1 MTATTCTF
9 DAATTE
15 MEFNAEDFM
24 RGGKIVFATLGLL
37 AGVSAACIAMVFS
50 TVWISVLVW
59 FISAIVL
66 SILAFIAGACASVV
80 YADKVET
87 LGRATGLAI
96 NKVRGLFGR
105 R

>member
-1 MTATTCTF
+1 MTATVYTI

-15 MEFNAEDFM
+15 MDFDAGDFM
-24 RGGKIVFATLGLL
+24 RGSKIVFATLGLL
-37 AGVSAACIAMVFS
+37 AGVSAACLAMAFS

-66 SILAFIAGACASVV
+66 SILAFIVGICANVV
-80 YADKVET
+80 YADKVEA
-87 LGRATGLAI
+87 LGRVTGTAL